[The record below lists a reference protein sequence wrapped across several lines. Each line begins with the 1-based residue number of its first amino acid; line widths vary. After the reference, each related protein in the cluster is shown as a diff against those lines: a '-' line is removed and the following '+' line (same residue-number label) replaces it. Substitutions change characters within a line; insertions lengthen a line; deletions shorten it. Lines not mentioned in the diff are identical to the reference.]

1 MTMNSEVYNVIII
14 GNVGVGKSTIVNTL
28 KNIYQKI
35 DIPENNS
42 NCTTLYILKNCF
54 EYVINIVEINEN
66 IYENGEIIWSKI
78 PNSINGV
85 IICYDVTNK
94 SSLTDITDV
103 LAAFSK
109 NSLSTFLVGC
119 KANSNE
125 KKREIKRKAGVK
137 IAQIFNVPFIEINI
151 TAIEE
156 QVKMFF
162 EVFLEMIIKNKVVIE
177 SKQSNTMHQIYNP
190 LEILKNENNY
200 NAKLQF
206 DSDVVMYPIANFYR
220 LSIDDDSE
228 IEYTT
233 NNSSSSS
240 VVNSNITSSSINQ
253 DDDTVEIV
261 DDVQIRSREI
271 PDITVEN
278 EEQDEIKKKTFM
290 NMKMR
295 SLKIPKGSNFH
306 GFDIL
311 DLGNDEMH
319 EDDITENYKNTSL
332 QSIKTTE
339 NDYSVNKLI
348 ERMTSEG
355 TQEIEFTKIFL
366 IFYRK
371 FLRPSEL
378 LDLLMDRFEQYENSD
393 NKNNNTINIVQL
405 RVCNVLIHW
414 VSEYWSD
421 FHNPKMRFTLQVFL
435 DVCSCRPA
443 FSIVCSKLEN
453 LIYRQ
458 PAIIGENDITWG
470 IPDIDDDSATVD
482 TNKSTNTSS
491 NTITSANLNGN
502 SSFNSVNT
510 NVTAKPNNLNQS
522 NRNSLNVPDNS
533 NTNEV
538 ISITEALRMTNIPNN
553 GTSSSGNQASNINNN
568 PPNSKGNTQNNE
580 TSSLNS
586 SNKSNNLSLNEGII
600 RKRGN
605 SHSHSAHSSID
616 SKKGNSS
623 LPLFNNEQVSV
634 SSAVSMSLTQPSEFI
649 LNQDNTMIAQQL
661 CLIEFEIFRRIKP
674 RDLLQH
680 IWGKRDKNSVA
691 SSSVAASIEHF
702 NFISSWVT
710 TQILE
715 HKKAKHRAK
724 VLGKFMKIAQH
735 LRNYNN
741 YNTLM
746 AFIAGINCA
755 SIQRMRQTKQILENR
770 TCSRQYKELET
781 LMNSER
787 SFSAYRLALKQS
799 ELPCVPYLGV
809 FLRDLLYIDEANKGV
824 KKDENGNDV
833 ININKYLLMGD
844 IIMMI
849 KNFQLRPYPFQI
861 NINIINAINYTPIL
875 SDEDAYKDRKSV
887 V

>member
-14 GNVGVGKSTIVNTL
+14 GNQGVGKTTIVNTL

-35 DIPENNS
+35 DIPENTS

-54 EYVINIVEINEN
+54 EYAINVVEINDN
-66 IYENGEIIWSKI
+66 IYENGEIVWSKI

-85 IICYDVTNK
+85 IVCYDVTNK

-103 LAAFSK
+103 LAAFAK

-177 SKQSNTMHQIYNP
+177 SKQNNSIHQIYNP
-190 LEILKNENNY
+190 LEILKNENNF
-200 NAKLQF
+200 NSKLQF

-240 VVNSNITSSSINQ
+240 VGNSNVTSSINQ
-253 DDDTVEIV
+253 DDDTVEV
-261 DDVQIRSREI
+261 LMDDVQVKSREVSDNPI
-271 PDITVEN
+271 EN
-278 EEQDEIKKKTFM
+278 EEQDEKKKKTFL

-311 DLGNDEMH
+311 DLGNDEMT
-319 EDDITENYKNTSL
+319 EEDITENYKNTSL

-339 NDYSVNKLI
+339 NDYSVNNLI

-371 FLRPSEL
+371 FLRPTEL
-378 LDLLMDRFEQYENSD
+378 LDLLIDRFEQFENTD
-393 NKNNNTINIVQL
+393 NNNNNTINIVQL

-414 VSEYWSD
+414 ISEYWSD

-443 FSIVCSKLEN
+443 FAIVCSKLEN

-458 PAIIGENDITWG
+458 PAIATENDITWG
-470 IPDIDDDSATVD
+470 IPDLDDDTATIGTNISA
-482 TNKSTNTSS
+482 NTSS
-491 NTITSANLNGN
+491 NTITANLNAN
-502 SSFNSVNT
+502 TSFNSVNT
-510 NVTAKPNNLNQS
+510 NMTARPNVLNHSKES
-522 NRNSLNVPDNS
+522 NRNSLTPPEKS
-533 NTNEV
+533 NTNEML
-538 ISITEALRMTNIPNN
+538 SITEALKMTNIPND
-553 GTSSSGNQASNINNN
+553 SSGNPSLNINKSLPN
-568 PPNSKGNTQNNE
+568 PKGNTQNNE

-586 SNKSNNLSLNEGII
+586 SINKSSSNLSSNDGTL
-600 RKRGN
+600 RKRGH
-605 SHSHSAHSSID
+605 SYSHSAHSSID
-616 SKKGNSS
+616 SKKGS
-623 LPLFNNEQVSV
+623 LFSFNTDQSAV

-661 CLIEFEIFRRIKP
+661 CLIEFEIFRRIK
-674 RDLLQH
+674 
-680 IWGKRDKNSVA
+680 
-691 SSSVAASIEHF
+691 
-702 NFISSWVT
+702 
-710 TQILE
+710 
-715 HKKAKHRAK
+715 
-724 VLGKFMKIAQH
+724 
-735 LRNYNN
+735 
-741 YNTLM
+741 
-746 AFIAGINCA
+746 
-755 SIQRMRQTKQILENR
+755 
-770 TCSRQYKELET
+770 
-781 LMNSER
+781 
-787 SFSAYRLALKQS
+787 
-799 ELPCVPYLGV
+799 
-809 FLRDLLYIDEANKGV
+809 
-824 KKDENGNDV
+824 V
-833 ININKYLLMGD
+833 INHY
-844 IIMMI
+844 I
-849 KNFQLRPYPFQI
+849 K
-861 NINIINAINYTPIL
+861 
-875 SDEDAYKDRKSV
+875 
-887 V
+887 